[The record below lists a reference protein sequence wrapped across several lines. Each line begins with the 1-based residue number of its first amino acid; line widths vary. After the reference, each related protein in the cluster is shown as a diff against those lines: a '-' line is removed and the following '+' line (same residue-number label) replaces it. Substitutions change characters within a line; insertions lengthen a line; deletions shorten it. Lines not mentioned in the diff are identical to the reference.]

1 MNLGDTMAFVHS
13 DENSIRQSFFGS
25 EHELRNVSAEHTV
38 VYVNAVKQST
48 EGNGV

>member
-1 MNLGDTMAFVHS
+1 MNIGDTKAFVYS
-13 DENSIRQSFFGS
+13 DENDFLLGFFGS

>member
-1 MNLGDTMAFVHS
+1 MNLGDTMAFVHA
-13 DENSIRQSFFGS
+13 DENSTRLGFFGS